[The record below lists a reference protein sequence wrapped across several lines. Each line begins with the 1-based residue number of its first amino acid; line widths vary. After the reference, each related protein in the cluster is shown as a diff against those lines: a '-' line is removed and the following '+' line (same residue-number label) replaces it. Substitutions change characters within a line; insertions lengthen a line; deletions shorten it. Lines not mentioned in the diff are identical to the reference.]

1 MSYFMEICFGNVVK
15 IKSLENIKIN
25 EQRDR
30 TVWQGQ
36 KLKTEMFQVEEP
48 TNMKIHIWPKN
59 GEKKNKKNQNLWEYS
74 VIGSQHQD

>member
-1 MSYFMEICFGNVVK
+1 MSYFMEICLGNMVK
-15 IKSLENIKIN
+15 TKFLENIKIN

-30 TVWQGQ
+30 TVRQGQ

-59 GEKKNKKNQNLWEYS
+59 GEK
-74 VIGSQHQD
+74 